1 MFDSREEYKN
11 QPRRIRNPEWRF
23 DDRVA
28 DFSFVYRTLAGEGGT
43 FKALVKPDCAIAM
56 GHGVGA
62 AAAVTWCKGNAFVK
76 ACFAMAP
83 TLGLAPLRNDPM
95 YEVMNTQVTRPVPIF
110 YLCAKGDAF
119 TPFDDR
125 VRGFFKA
132 HCESA
137 AKFVPPPLT
146 KLVAMDKCG
155 YFHFLAEP
163 AEAHDSALRPTWP
176 VLKVPGLNQD
186 PKALPQGAEYC
197 NEYLRVVAG
206 GTPFA
211 TLLPPANV
219 HAVIVTLCTSFLHS
233 EVSEREDATDMLY
246 KVLTAKL
253 YNVDLEIVSA

>member
-1 MFDSREEYKN
+1 MFDSREEYKG

-28 DFSFVYRTLAGEGGT
+28 DFSFVYKSLAGEVGV
-43 FKALVKPDCAIAM
+43 FKAVVQPGVAVAA

-62 AAAVTWCKGNAFVK
+62 SAAVTWAKGNSFVK

-83 TLGLAPLRNDPM
+83 ALGLAPLRNDPM
-95 YEVMNTQVTRPVPIF
+95 YEVMNTQITRAVPIF
-110 YLCAKGDAF
+110 YLCAKGDTF

-125 VRGFFKA
+125 FRAYFKA

-146 KLVAMDKCG
+146 KLVAMGNCG
-155 YFHFLAEP
+155 YYHFLSEP
-163 AEAHDSALRPTWP
+163 AEAHDAALKPTWP

-186 PKALPQGAEYC
+186 PKSLPQDAQFC
-197 NEYLRVVAG
+197 SEYLRVVAG

-211 TLLPPANV
+211 TLLPASNV
-219 HAVIVTLCTSFLHS
+219 HAMIVSLCTSFLHS

-246 KVLTAKL
+246 KIMASKL
-253 YNVDLEIVSA
+253 YNVDLEVVSA